1 MKKESFEK
9 ICNDI
14 KNLKIQGAEQ
24 IARAALK
31 ALLLK
36 HDPNS
41 VKKLMNLRPTE
52 PCLQNCLR
60 YALSFQD
67 VREGVEETLRIMDNA
82 RKKIAK
88 FGAAKIENN
97 SIVFL
102 HCHSS
107 TVISILEE
115 AKKQG
120 KRFQVYNTET
130 RPNFQGRITAKELLK
145 MKIPVTMFIDS
156 AASLALKEASIFLF
170 GVDAITSIG
179 SVINKIG
186 NKTMAELA
194 QKYEVP
200 RYACTFSWKFD
211 PKTSVGKIEKLEVR
225 KASEVWKNKP
235 KNLKINNVVF
245 EEIPSELITGII
257 SELGVLKPE
266 TFVSELE
273 KNYPFLFSI
282 KR

>member
-1 MKKESFEK
+1 MQKKKEFEK
-9 ICNDI
+9 ICRDI
-14 KNLKIQGAEQ
+14 ETLKIQGAEQ
-24 IARAALK
+24 IARAALR

-36 HDPNS
+36 NDPKS
-41 VKKLMNLRPTE
+41 VKKLMSLRPTE
-52 PCLQNCLR
+52 PCLNNCLK

-67 VREGVEETLRIMDNA
+67 IREGVEETLRIMDNA

-88 FGAAKIENN
+88 IGASRIENDM
-97 SIVFL
+97 IIFL

-107 TVISILEE
+107 TVISILKE
-115 AKKQG
+115 AKQQG

-145 MKIPVTMFIDS
+145 MKIPVTMFVDS
-156 AASLALKEASIFLF
+156 AATLALKKASLFLF
-170 GVDAITSIG
+170 GVDAITSTG

-186 NKTMAELA
+186 NKMMAEIA
-194 QKYEVP
+194 HKYEVP
-200 RYACTFSWKFD
+200 CYACTFSWKFD
-211 PKTSVGKIEKLEVR
+211 PKTTLGKIEKLETR

-235 KNLKINNVVF
+235 KGLKINNVIF

-257 SELGVLKPE
+257 SELGILKPE

-273 KNYPFLFSI
+273 KNYPFLFS
-282 KR
+282 K

>member
-1 MKKESFEK
+1 MQKEKEFEK
-9 ICNDI
+9 ICRDI
-14 KNLKIQGAEQ
+14 KTLKIQGAEQ
-24 IARAALK
+24 IARAALR

-36 HDPNS
+36 NDPKS
-41 VKKLMNLRPTE
+41 VKKLMSLRPTE
-52 PCLQNCLR
+52 PCLNNCLK

-67 VREGVEETLRIMDNA
+67 IREGVEETLRIMDNA

-88 FGAAKIENN
+88 IGASRIENGM
-97 SIVFL
+97 IIFL

-107 TVISILEE
+107 TVISILKE
-115 AKKQG
+115 AKQQG

-145 MKIPVTMFIDS
+145 MKIPVTMFVDS
-156 AASLALKEASIFLF
+156 AATLALKKASLFLF
-170 GVDAITSIG
+170 GVDAITSTG

-186 NKTMAELA
+186 NKMMAEMA
-194 QKYEVP
+194 HKYEVP
-200 RYACTFSWKFD
+200 CYACTFSWKFD
-211 PKTSVGKIEKLEVR
+211 PKTTLGKIEKLETR

-235 KNLKINNVVF
+235 KGLKINNVIF

-257 SELGVLKPE
+257 SELGILKPE

-273 KNYPFLFSI
+273 KNYPFLFS
-282 KR
+282 K